1 MTIDPSNTAQT
12 AFLSLFSEA
21 QKKQLFANGKA
32 TLRHS
37 WFGLP
42 DVDRMPV
49 ALLRCTCGDYYL
61 LSEIDPT
68 DPTVAYCV
76 YEDSEGVPTLDTVDF
91 DAMYESSEG
100 TDHGFECVAGFVPSG
115 TLRTYYRKARQF
127 RSLSRVF
134 KKPG

>member
-1 MTIDPSNTAQT
+1 MTIDHSNPAQT
-12 AFLSLFSEA
+12 AFLSLFTEA
-21 QKKQLFANGKA
+21 QKQQLFANGKA

-68 DPTVAYCV
+68 EPTIAYCV
-76 YEDSEGVPTLDTVDF
+76 YEDSEGVLHSTRWTSMPCT
-91 DAMYESSEG
+91 S
-100 TDHGFECVAGFVPSG
+100 
-115 TLRTYYRKARQF
+115 
-127 RSLSRVF
+127 
-134 KKPG
+134 